1 MISFG
6 IKDVID
12 ILLVASLMYYTYKMM
27 RSSGNLAIF
36 GGVVSVIV
44 VWLLA
49 SRVLDMQLTG
59 AILDTVINVGFFVLV
74 VLFQNE
80 IRRFLKDVGNKTG
93 FKFIQNLFEHR
104 VGKGDDEQQRYIT
117 PLTLACINMAKTNT
131 GALIVVQRGDNLSQ
145 YIQTG
150 EVFNAEV
157 NTLLIEAIF
166 FKNSPLHDCAM
177 IIADSEIKAAGC
189 TLPVDRNIVMSKN
202 FGTRHRAGLTMSCE
216 TDALVIIVSEE
227 SGKISVATNGKLI
240 TNISADDL
248 QQYLS
253 GVQQDN
259 T

>member
-1 MISFG
+1 MLSFG

-12 ILLVASLMYYTYKMM
+12 ILLVAALMYYTYKLM

-44 VWLLA
+44 VWLLT

-80 IRRFLKDVGNKTG
+80 IRNFLKDVGNKTG
-93 FKFIQNLFEHR
+93 FKLFRNLFEH
-104 VGKGDDEQQRYIT
+104 KTDKDDSEYIT
-117 PLTLACINMAKTNT
+117 PLTLACINMAKSRT
-131 GALIVVQRGDNLSQ
+131 GALIVVQRDNNLSQ
-145 YIQTG
+145 YIRTG
-150 EVFNAEV
+150 EVFRAEV
-157 NTLLIEAIF
+157 NTRLIESIF

-177 IIADSEIKAAGC
+177 IIVGNEIKAAGC

-202 FGTRHRAGLTMSCE
+202 FGTRHRAGLTMSHE

-227 SGKISVATNGKLI
+227 SGKISIATNGELI

-253 GVQQDN
+253 GGEIRN
-259 T
+259 